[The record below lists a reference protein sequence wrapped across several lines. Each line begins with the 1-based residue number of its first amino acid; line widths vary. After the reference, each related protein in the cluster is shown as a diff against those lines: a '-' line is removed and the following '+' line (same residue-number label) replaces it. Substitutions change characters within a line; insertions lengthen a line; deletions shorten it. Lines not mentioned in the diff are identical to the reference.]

1 MSSIGFT
8 GPELLKSIKK
18 RTYRSKAEL
27 VRECGY
33 QELDYYG
40 EEKINYSRFYDEFLK
55 AFGVSIVKNYSSKN
69 KLPNNKQNIK
79 QSNNYLLN
87 EHLSELDE
95 LVGLSSVKEEVK
107 DVINLNQISKER
119 EKFGLINESISM
131 HLVFQG
137 PPGTGKTTIARLI
150 GKIYKS
156 IGILSKGHFL
166 EVDRSKLIGRYIGQ
180 TTSITR
186 SVLEKAHGGVLFIDE
201 AYSIL
206 QDGDTYKCPY
216 GQECINTI
224 IKYME
229 DNRNQIIVIV
239 AGYPKEMENFLSS
252 NPGLRS
258 RFNTFINFPSFKSS
272 ELLEIFSSAVNNS
285 GYFISDEAREFLK
298 FKLERM
304 TLLNKKYNGNA
315 RSIRNLFEL
324 IKKKQASRL
333 MKKEFRTKEDL
344 TNLSIEDFHLTDSE
358 LNSL

>member
-8 GPELLKSIKK
+8 GTELLKNIKK
-18 RTYRSKAEL
+18 RTYTSKAEL

-33 QELDYYG
+33 QEVDYYG
-40 EEKINYSRFYDEFLK
+40 VEKINYSKFYDEFLK
-55 AFGVSIVKNYSSKN
+55 AFGVSIKKKYSSDDKFPN
-69 KLPNNKQNIK
+69 KKQNKQ
-79 QSNNYLLN
+79 SSDYLLN
-87 EHLSELDE
+87 RHLSELNE

-107 DVINLNQISKER
+107 DIINLNQISKER
-119 EKFGLINESISM
+119 EKLGLINEPISM

-180 TTSITR
+180 TTHITR
-186 SVLEKAHGGVLFIDE
+186 KVLEQAHGGVLFIDE
-201 AYSIL
+201 AYSLL
-206 QDGDTYKCPY
+206 QDGDKYKCPF

-239 AGYPKEMENFLSS
+239 AGYPKEMENFLST
-252 NPGLRS
+252 NPGLKS
-258 RFNTFINFPSFKSS
+258 RFNTFINFPSFRSG
-272 ELLEIFSSAVNNS
+272 ELLEIFSSRVNES
-285 GYFISDEAREFLK
+285 GYFISDEAKQFLK
-298 FKLERM
+298 VKLERM
-304 TLLNKKYNGNA
+304 TLFNKKYNGNA

-344 TNLSIEDFHLTDSE
+344 VNLTIEDFDLTDNE
-358 LNSL
+358 LDSI